1 MTDALG
7 GVGKIESITGSGQP
21 NGVRRHA
28 FICWISASCVRWTSA
43 SMALIS
49 GRVRRFR
56 GRRHVRFSGCLI
68 SSA

>member
-1 MTDALG
+1 
-7 GVGKIESITGSGQP
+7 
-21 NGVRRHA
+21 
-28 FICWISASCVRWTSA
+28 
-43 SMALIS
+43 MALIS